1 MVPAARQSDAGHVVS
16 KSIAIVGPMPL
27 RAFAPFY
34 VRLLRDRAAIRLQVR
49 REARAWL
56 TRCAER
62 LARPI

>member
-1 MVPAARQSDAGHVVS
+1 
-16 KSIAIVGPMPL
+16 MPL